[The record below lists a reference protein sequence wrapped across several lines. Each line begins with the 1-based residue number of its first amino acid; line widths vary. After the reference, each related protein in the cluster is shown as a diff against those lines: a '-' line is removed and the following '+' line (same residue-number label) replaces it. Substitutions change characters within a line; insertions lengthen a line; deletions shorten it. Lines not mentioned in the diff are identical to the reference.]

1 MRRRKV
7 VATTTSTHTNAEAAR
22 LLGDSSSRA
31 RRCSVR
37 RLGDAAQAPG
47 GRAHTPHR
55 LPPETC
61 PGVVAFGVTACA
73 SVVLYETDSRGV
85 KRRKLQHMLDSRL
98 TCTLRHLSRRGA
110 VVETNACVDDF
121 IDGVGAPAT
130 TSPSFASLDRDR
142 RFKVIER
149 AIRHRFPRV
158 ARGSEPTDGT
168 TISRIPPVDLDDAI
182 AFMLTQ
188 PHHRRFDVLLVGFDR
203 EQVRKPSYPFTCSR
217 REDAGFART
226 LAPGEFLAEFELL
239 REQCAAPDL
248 SALFA
253 ILRDDL
259 GIDVSKRGVDVDAVK
274 WVCLELGSG
283 WANVSLELARQ
294 NEDVLCIAID
304 LDKSLASPAARNH
317 PRVLL
322 LEEDLWEAVL
332 RPDVIAALAGR
343 VLHIH
348 ASPSCTFYTAMK
360 RPQRKRRRDE
370 GLEAV
375 THWEYL
381 SADSFVEIMLDLI
394 KSLQP
399 VSASVENPHNDADG
413 IGSRVDIWE
422 ELYRAN
428 EFLVRFTTS
437 YCHFEK
443 GKRRKDTDLYVT
455 RNLYD
460 LMTREASGWKGKCVP
475 GTASQCA
482 YCARSKASK
491 HKGNT
496 QDDPKS
502 AVKSRIPIALA
513 RSLAV
518 DVRRLKRRRR

>member
-1 MRRRKV
+1 
-7 VATTTSTHTNAEAAR
+7 
-22 LLGDSSSRA
+22 
-31 RRCSVR
+31 
-37 RLGDAAQAPG
+37 
-47 GRAHTPHR
+47 
-55 LPPETC
+55 
-61 PGVVAFGVTACA
+61 
-73 SVVLYETDSRGV
+73 
-85 KRRKLQHMLDSRL
+85 
-98 TCTLRHLSRRGA
+98 
-110 VVETNACVDDF
+110 
-121 IDGVGAPAT
+121 
-130 TSPSFASLDRDR
+130 
-142 RFKVIER
+142 
-149 AIRHRFPRV
+149 
-158 ARGSEPTDGT
+158 
-168 TISRIPPVDLDDAI
+168 
-182 AFMLTQ
+182 
-188 PHHRRFDVLLVGFDR
+188 
-203 EQVRKPSYPFTCSR
+203 
-217 REDAGFART
+217 
-226 LAPGEFLAEFELL
+226 
-239 REQCAAPDL
+239 
-248 SALFA
+248 
-253 ILRDDL
+253 
-259 GIDVSKRGVDVDAVK
+259 
-274 WVCLELGSG
+274 
-283 WANVSLELARQ
+283 VSLELARQ

-317 PRVLL
+317 PRVVL

-343 VLHIH
+343 VLHVH

-394 KSLQP
+394 KSLHP

-413 IGSRVDIWE
+413 IGSRVEIWE